1 MWYPDFI
8 LQHSRVM
15 VKRTMTTTE
24 LSLPT
29 THQFDQRSPLRWIFS
44 HVSRN
49 WPMVILAFIG
59 ALGNAALAALVPIL
73 VGVAFNTILSDSAD
87 LKKLLLI
94 VIWIAVSQLIRG
106 VLQFGR
112 NFGAEIIGQRLERDI
127 RDELYTSLL
136 GKSMTFHNLQPV
148 GDTMA
153 RATND
158 VREINL
164 MFNPGFNLVLG
175 SANFLLMP
183 LIAAPFYHPSLIL
196 VPALFIIAYFL
207 AIWRYLRELQ
217 PISDSARRAFGQL
230 NARLTEAIDGIEVV
244 KGGAQEKAEVARFTE
259 NARLFRNAFV
269 KQGDAEARY
278 LPLLLLGLAQA
289 GAFLHALL
297 LFQQGLLD
305 VGQVVAYMG
314 LIQLFGFPTFASLFA
329 YSQVSL
335 GTASAR
341 RILDL
346 IRRETKLNQ
355 NPRGYARTMRGEITF
370 KDVTFAYPQTE
381 NSLEGITF
389 HVQPGQTIAL
399 VGQTGTGKTT
409 LAKLINRTH
418 DTSSGRVLVD
428 GVDVRDWNLASLRK
442 QISIIEQDV
451 FLFSRTLAENIAF
464 GCPKATQEEIEQA
477 ALAAQA
483 HDFILAFKDGYDT
496 VIGERGITLS
506 GGQRQRIALARAF
519 LTDPRILILDDSTSS
534 IDSATE
540 DQIQRAIFRA
550 AEGRTTLIITHRIS
564 QIRWAD
570 LIIVLRHG
578 RIAASGSHD
587 VLMEISDTY
596 RRIFTRDEDK

>member
-1 MWYPDFI
+1 M
-8 LQHSRVM
+8 
-15 VKRTMTTTE
+15 
-24 LSLPT
+24 
-29 THQFDQRSPLRWIFS
+29 RWIVS

-49 WPMVILAFIG
+49 WQMVVVAFIG
-59 ALGNAALAALVPIL
+59 AFGNAALAALVPIL
-73 VGVAFNTILSDSAD
+73 VGVAFNGILSEPAD
-87 LKKLLLI
+87 LTLLI
-94 VIWIAVSQLIRG
+94 SIVIGIAVSQIIRG

-112 NFGAEIIGQRLERDI
+112 NFGAELIGQRLERDI

-136 GKSMTFHNLQPV
+136 GKSMTFHKLQPV

-175 SANFLLMP
+175 SVNFLLMP
-183 LIAAPFYHPSLIL
+183 LIVAPFYHPSLIL
-196 VPALFIIAYFL
+196 VPALFMVSYFL
-207 AIWRYLRELQ
+207 AIWGYLRELR
-217 PISDSARRAFGQL
+217 PISDSAREAFGQL
-230 NARLTEAIDGIEVV
+230 NAGLTEAIDGIEVV
-244 KGGAQEKAEVARFTE
+244 KGGAQEQAEVDRFTE
-259 NARLFRNAFV
+259 NARTFRNAFV
-269 KQGDAEARY
+269 RQGDAEARY

-289 GAFLHALL
+289 GAFLHSLL
-297 LFQQGLLD
+297 LFQRGILD

-335 GTASAR
+335 GMASAR

-346 IRRETKLNQ
+346 IRRETRLDQ
-355 NPRGYARTMRGEITF
+355 NPIGYAQTMHGNLEF
-370 KDVTFAYPQTE
+370 KGVTFAYLDSE
-381 NSLEGITF
+381 NSLEGVTF
-389 HVQPGQTIAL
+389 HVEPGQTVAI
-399 VGQTGTGKTT
+399 VGQTGSGKTT
-409 LAKLINRTH
+409 LAKLINRIH
-418 DTSSGRVLVD
+418 DPSAGQVLID
-428 GVDVRDWNLASLRK
+428 DVDVRDWNLDSLRK

-464 GCPKATQEEIEQA
+464 GCPNATRAEIEQA
-477 ALAAQA
+477 AKAAQA
-483 HDFILAFKDGYDT
+483 HDFIVAFKDSYET
-496 VIGERGITLS
+496 VIGERGVTLS

-578 RIAASGSHD
+578 KIAAAGSHEA
-587 VLMEISDTY
+587 LLETSETY
-596 RRIFTRDEDK
+596 RLIFTRNEDN